1 MSIIL
6 TTVEELQEV
15 GGDPAAV
22 ANSGFLYTKDALTI
36 TELFYR
42 ASDGTIT
49 QLTPPGG
56 AGTTPWQRTG
66 TTVALDQVGD
76 TEVIPFDLVTGDDVT
91 ALGTTT
97 RRWKSAIVGAGALGG
112 FRVFD
117 TSGGANPTS
126 ELKTALK
133 FSAAGGAGALD
144 IELARFGA
152 KKFSVGDNAGGSGAI
167 IPLTNVDPDGTLG
180 DSTHSWRELWSR
192 TLFMPDSAPVIS
204 LPLAGFG
211 YLYAKNP
218 GTGTVELFY
227 QPSVGAAVQITPLGA
242 ASPWLRT
249 GTIIAPDQA
258 LDTEVNPF
266 ADANT
271 NQTSLGT
278 SAIRWQDVNIAGA
291 FGIWGPL
298 GPVNPRVLLSTNGG
312 GGRGA
317 LDFGN
322 GGGTPVDARMRYAGT
337 GLFDFSNPNAVS
349 TSAGLIPRFDGEGG
363 GVIGNATHRWA
374 QFVCSGT
381 YLINSTSGAANPRA
395 QLQLD
400 ALKFGDGVLVVDVGI
415 GRAGTTANT
424 LEVSDGGIL
433 SGNLQPLVTATGKLG
448 TTGVASSKAWLSVAV
463 TGSYG
468 VYNAAADANPTAS
481 LSATA
486 VEFGPAGGPV
496 DVGLKRSITAVNAID
511 VTNGVAGSGSIQPL
525 VSGSGKIGIAGVP
538 AARAFQSVAA
548 TGAFLVH
555 TVASQAF
562 PEATMTTTAAG
573 GSVAMGPT
581 GGAAA
586 PDVEINWKSTGVIA
600 LKAGVA
606 SGSMVPDLDVQG
618 SLGVNGVGGRIW
630 ASLSATSLAAY
641 AAGVDVQPKVEMRST
656 LPGGEIRMGVGG
668 VALNV
673 PDVYLSRTSAG
684 TLTVDDGAGNGI
696 TIVPSVNGTGN
707 VGTAAKR
714 FSLVRAVTITSGDV
728 CFDDQTCQVC
738 GQPFAEGD
746 DLVLRVIRIEPD
758 GDTGRKL
765 TRTVP
770 AHHGCR

>member
-496 DVGLKRSITAVNAID
+496 DVKMRRFATAPLPSFEF
-511 VTNGVAGSGSIQPL
+511 GSGGDTPHLLPQVWNTGTIGEQATLFKSWA
-525 VSGSGKIGIAGVP
+525 SGSFGPAGVG
-538 AARAFQSVAA
+538 VYA
-548 TGAFLVH
+548 TNPSTQPSTQITVDALNNGALLL
-555 TVASQAF
+555 
-562 PEATMTTTAAG
+562 
-573 GSVAMGPT
+573 GP
-581 GGAAA
+581 GVAAA
-586 PDVEINWKSTGVIA
+586 PDA
-600 LKAGVA
+600 RMRRVA
-606 SGSMVPDLDVQG
+606 PIDV
-618 SLGVNGVGGRIW
+618 N
-630 ASLSATSLAAY
+630 TSF
-641 AAGVDVQPKVEMRST
+641 VF
-656 LPGGEIRMGVGG
+656 
-668 VALNV
+668 
-673 PDVYLSRTSAG
+673 
-684 TLTVDDGAGNGI
+684 DDGAGNPADLFPASTSANGI
-696 TIVPSVNGTGN
+696 GQIGSGTRKW
-707 VGTAAKR
+707 A
-714 FSLVRAVTITSGDV
+714 LVRAQTITSGDV
-728 CFDDQTCQVC
+728 CFDDQTCVVC

-758 GDTGRKL
+758 GNSGNRL

-770 AHHGCR
+770 AHHGCK

>member
-15 GGDPAAV
+15 AVDPAAV

-76 TEVIPFDLVTGDDVT
+76 TEVIPFTDD
-91 ALGTTT
+91 A
-97 RRWKSAIVGAGALGG
+97 
-112 FRVFD
+112 
-117 TSGGANPTS
+117 
-126 ELKTALK
+126 
-133 FSAAGGAGALD
+133 
-144 IELARFGA
+144 
-152 KKFSVGDNAGGSGAI
+152 
-167 IPLTNVDPDGTLG
+167 
-180 DSTHSWRELWSR
+180 
-192 TLFMPDSAPVIS
+192 
-204 LPLAGFG
+204 
-211 YLYAKNP
+211 
-218 GTGTVELFY
+218 
-227 QPSVGAAVQITPLGA
+227 
-242 ASPWLRT
+242 
-249 GTIIAPDQA
+249 
-258 LDTEVNPF
+258 
-266 ADANT
+266 
-271 NQTSLGT
+271 TSLGT

-448 TTGVASSKAWLSVAV
+448 TTGVASSKAWQSVAV
-463 TGSYG
+463 TSNYA
-468 VYNAAADANPTAS
+468 VYTAAADANPTAR
-481 LSATA
+481 LNATA
-486 VEFGPAGGPV
+486 VEFGPGAAVAV
-496 DVGLKRSITAVNAID
+496 DVGLARSATGANTIEL
-511 VTNGVAGSGSIQPL
+511 TNGGAGSGNFQPL
-525 VSGSGKIGIAGVP
+525 
-538 AARAFQSVAA
+538 VAA
-548 TGAFLVH
+548 TGKLGTTGTAISKAFQSAAVTTDFLVV
-555 TVASQAF
+555 TASTDANPTARVAGASLQ
-562 PEATMTTTAAG
+562 MGAG
-573 GSVAMGPT
+573 GAVAV
-581 GGAAA
+581 
-586 PDVEINWKSTGVIA
+586 DVEIKRVAANILALSNAGAGTGS
-600 LKAGVA
+600 L
-606 SGSMVPDLDVQG
+606 VPNTDTQG
-618 SLGVNGVGGRIW
+618 SLGTNGAGGKTW
-630 ASLSATSLAAY
+630 ASMSATSLAAY
-641 AAGVDVQPKVEMRST
+641 AAGTDTQPKIEIRT
-656 LPGGEIRMGVGG
+656 AAAGGEVRMGAG
-668 VALNV
+668 VAAA
-673 PDVYLSRTSAG
+673 PDVYLSRTGAG
-684 TLTVDDGAGNGI
+684 TLTADDGGGNGI
-696 TIVPSVNGTGN
+696 TIVPLGDGTGN

-758 GDTGRKL
+758 GDTGRRL

-770 AHHGCR
+770 AHHGCK